1 MAKNT
6 HDPYGGGLVAEPLLY
21 FFLSH
26 AHVKPHQL
34 IDDDPGRLVMTFF
47 RDLCS
52 HLMHMTNCPEGVL
65 PGYVDLS
72 MRSGTEWDPEIKRA
86 LGSCRVF
93 VPLYGPRYFASEY
106 CAMEWGAFS
115 HREDLHRENAA
126 ISSTQRAIVPVL
138 WSYFDPAEAPQIA
151 RNIQLT
157 SFDMDARYR
166 RNGIYGLLS
175 TKRWDDYDAAT
186 YEIARDIVVT
196 AELTRI
202 QPCDPAKFAGIRNP
216 FRDDALD
223 VPPSAESSEVGQ

>member
-1 MAKNT
+1 MAENA
-6 HDPYGGGLVAEPLLY
+6 HDPGMSRLAAEPWLY

-26 AHVKPHQL
+26 AHVKPHHL

-47 RDLCS
+47 RDLCQ
-52 HLMHMTNCPEGVL
+52 HLMQMTNCPGGEL

-86 LGSCRVF
+86 LGVCRAF

-115 HREDLHRENAA
+115 HREQLHRKASTV
-126 ISSTQRAIVPVL
+126 SSTQRAIVPVL
-138 WSYFDPAEAPQIA
+138 WSHFDPGGAPQVA

-166 RNGIYGLLS
+166 RIGIYGLLS
-175 TKRWDDYDAAT
+175 TKRWDDYDTAT
-186 YEIARDIVVT
+186 YEIARDIVET
-196 AELTRI
+196 AELTQI
-202 QPCDPAKFAGIRNP
+202 EPCDPSMFDSIENP
-216 FRDDALD
+216 FQGTI
-223 VPPSAESSEVGQ
+223 EVGP